1 MWWKKLNIPK
11 EISTLLC
18 EKKRKKASHTVHVL
32 LEFDGVRTSRDPPNR
47 AHLVKS
53 YVFVFFFQIIN
64 WTWSKVFKCRS
75 EIWIWVLWPL
85 WVDSIVCT
93 SSTITN
99 LYSLGIHSKLCPN
112 LYQFI
117 NIFFFIR
124 VNNCTCTSLY
134 VVNDYVM
141 FVVYFR
147 TVICKCVLQSW
158 KYTGKTILCIS
169 SLN

>member
-1 MWWKKLNIPK
+1 MKRRERRQVTLFTCSLNLMAW
-11 EISTLLC
+11 EL
-18 EKKRKKASHTVHVL
+18 HVIHPTA
-32 LEFDGVRTSRDPPNR
+32 RTWSK
-47 AHLVKS
+47 VM
-53 YVFVFFFQIIN
+53 FFFFFKIIN

-85 WVDSIVCT
+85 WVVSIVCT